1 MVQCGMAFQAA
12 VQLGQ
17 DARATLR
24 AETVRVSTQSNS
36 DRLDGQVLNQ

>member
-12 VQLGQ
+12 VQHWQ

-24 AETVRVSTQSNS
+24 ADAVRVSTQSNS
-36 DRLDGQVLNQ
+36 ERLNGQVLNQ